1 MPSRNLPIAQFT
13 AELRAETSAAIQEH
27 AAWAGVSLAAVI
39 VGQHRKIE
47 SLKPKEVESFRKRY
61 QVQKEKV
68 QVMLAAAKESFAFEF
83 FWANAHQ

>member
-61 QVQKEKV
+61 QGSCSQRPRNHSR
-68 QVMLAAAKESFAFEF
+68 LNF
-83 FWANAHQ
+83 FGPTHINERSS